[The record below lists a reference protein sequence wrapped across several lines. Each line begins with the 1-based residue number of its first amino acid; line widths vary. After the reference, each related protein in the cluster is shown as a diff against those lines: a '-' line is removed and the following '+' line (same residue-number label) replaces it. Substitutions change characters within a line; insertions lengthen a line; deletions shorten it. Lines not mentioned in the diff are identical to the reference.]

1 MKMLVFTEGTL
12 LMHRNGLGVPR
23 EERVRQV
30 QRGDP
35 SLRDWRSYVPI
46 GGSPEK
52 LWRWRDQ
59 GAQIFYMTSR
69 KAVRDIE
76 DIREVLKVHGFPSGE
91 LIFRDGSEGYG
102 DVAERLMPD
111 VLIED
116 DCESIGGE
124 TEMTYSRVSAASKR
138 RIKLIKVRE
147 FGGVDHLPDSLS
159 ELMAHP

>member
-1 MKMLVFTEGTL
+1 MKILVFTEGTL

-23 EERVRQV
+23 EERIRQV

-46 GGSPEK
+46 GGSREK
-52 LWRWRDQ
+52 LLRWRDQ

-69 KAVRDIE
+69 KVVRDVE
-76 DIREVLKVHGFPSGE
+76 EIREVLKVHGFPSGE
-91 LIFRDGSEGYG
+91 LLFRDGSGYG
-102 DVAERLMPD
+102 DLAERLMPD

-124 TEMTYSRVSAASKR
+124 TEMTCSRVSAASKI

-159 ELMAHP
+159 ELKARP